1 MDAER
6 LTTPAA
12 SQGSQAKAL
21 RQAVQNFKAGDLS
34 AFHETLTVA
43 AIRERQLSVTLT
55 RPQDPDCPLIG
66 CSDAFLALT
75 GYSRSEVIGQ
85 NLRFLSDGCCV
96 TAEDRHR
103 MRIAVRTG
111 KSYIGVLQNRKRNG
125 EVFQNW
131 LSMTALRVG
140 TAVFILGIQVDVTNS
155 SVEAAKR
162 AAAEELQAIVDSIFA
177 ANVDAWA
184 MLQVMNHTGAKLGH
198 VPYVESM
205 LKSRVG
211 TTQYLMAREAFVS
224 VEKFLEVPYVES
236 MLKSRVGTAQ
246 YNKAREAF
254 VSVEHDLLQGHFT
267 YKNTFLEVYD
277 CDDDSF
283 LMGLRHVSSE
293 PALSTQTREELECPR
308 MHEDMGLN
316 DRVDSWSRCVT
327 DPAPPTLPIVP
338 ISRLSGGQVSALS
351 SMEALVRRGSPGQE
365 VRPIDSGQAQPSM
378 NAFHEREDA
387 ALKGSSSRT
396 GAPSAEDKMFDST
409 QQQSSEVAPATT
421 SVGSSGHPGSCRP
434 CAFHCYSTV
443 ACSQGEACLYCHMEH
458 PRKRRQRGRQSRKAR
473 RESECAADEEK
484 NGMHKDDDSG
494 TEALGQADKEV
505 VVVERRGVPTPSGL
519 APLLTALEFL
529 SPLPMPEQ
537 MVTALKASQPRIAAL
552 DAPAGSELGLEYSE
566 CSIVLTVGQWK
577 KVVPFVRGDASGT
590 KRFRVYPD
598 LPLGL
603 DIDSRTGVISGNARA
618 ITSPDGSVHTVVMT
632 CGASGCAEATV
643 HVLTMMAD

>member
-66 CSDAFLALT
+66 CSDAFLSMT

-85 NLRFLSDGCCV
+85 NLRFLNDGCCV
-96 TAEDRHR
+96 AAEDRHR

-111 KSYIGVLQNRKRNG
+111 KSYSGVLQNRKRNG

-155 SVEAAKR
+155 SVEAANR
-162 AAAEELQAIVDSIFA
+162 AAAEELQAIVDNIFA
-177 ANVDAWA
+177 ANVDAW
-184 MLQVMNHTGAKLGH
+184 VTNHTTNHTGAKLGH
-198 VPYVESM
+198 
-205 LKSRVG
+205 
-211 TTQYLMAREAFVS
+211 
-224 VEKFLEVPYVES
+224 VPYVES

-409 QQQSSEVAPATT
+409 QQQSSQVAPATA

-519 APLLTALEFL
+519 APLLTALELL

-537 MVTALKASQPRIAAL
+537 MLAALKASQPRIAAL